1 MSYEN
6 YEKVRRY
13 DDVMSIYD
21 LMDYLNISRTT
32 AYRLLKTKKINAIK
46 IGGIYKIPRENVVK
60 FMQ

>member
-32 AYRLLKTKKINAIK
+32 AYRLLKTKKIKFCIVYCIHKIK
-46 IGGIYKIPRENVVK
+46 IL
-60 FMQ
+60 